1 MFSHH
6 WLYQKNP
13 NFVIKDKNI
22 PIPHN
27 IVLHHNTHTILEWAI
42 DKFDFNEKD
51 KDGNTALHVT
61 CCQNENKDA
70 PMPYYWIFDESL
82 SRTPKKNKFRIDI
95 NAINN
100 DGQTVLHYAANKKDF
115 GTVKNLIVLGADVNS
130 QDDLGRTPLM
140 LALENKC
147 EGAVRCLLKNHA
159 DQTIK
164 DSNGNTCKVYIQY
177 DESASDYLSILHEY
191 KK

>member
-1 MFSHH
+1 MWNQRKLLLAAGANPLATDNDGRTILHNMV
-6 WLYQKNP
+6 QKHP
-13 NFVIKDKNI
+13 ENFYTFVKEIISVLKTKDSKGKTVSYLLNAKDK
-22 PIPHN
+22 
-27 IVLHHNTHTILEWAI
+27 
-42 DKFDFNEKD
+42 
-51 KDGNTALHVT
+51 
-61 CCQNENKDA
+61 
-70 PMPYYWIFDESL
+70 
-82 SRTPKKNKFRIDI
+82 
-95 NAINN
+95 

-115 GTVKNLIVLGADVNS
+115 GTVKNLIDLGADVNS

-164 DSNGNTCKVYIQY
+164 DSNGNTCKVYIQC